1 MTGRKSRTCLHN
13 WTSHNARF
21 DQNIQL
27 LFYKSRKHI
36 IAKKNEMVDTIHS
49 RLDRDLVTIKLS
61 TENLSKHKFGNQQHT
76 LSELRW
82 RGSKDN
88 GVFANVLPDNIFLLP
103 IISGNVWCW
112 QHICDRRHVVFYV
125 ASCITRTLRLTS
137 AGRSCVSVVSSSDMV
152 TARRTIRNRIFY
164 PGPFLDYHC
173 FHQSLWFQYL

>member
-1 MTGRKSRTCLHN
+1 MLCEQKSNSSNIKHHSKQELIFSHPLTKPEPKADKVFSKTGNGVHVPGF
-13 WTSHNARF
+13 RF
-21 DQNIQL
+21 CDC
-27 LFYKSRKHI
+27 
-36 IAKKNEMVDTIHS
+36 
-49 RLDRDLVTIKLS
+49 RL
-61 TENLSKHKFGNQQHT
+61 KHKT
-76 LSELRW
+76 VIKDDYRLS
-82 RGSKDN
+82 S
-88 GVFANVLPDNIFLLP
+88 LPVWSLLP

-173 FHQSLWFQYL
+173 FHQSLWFQYH